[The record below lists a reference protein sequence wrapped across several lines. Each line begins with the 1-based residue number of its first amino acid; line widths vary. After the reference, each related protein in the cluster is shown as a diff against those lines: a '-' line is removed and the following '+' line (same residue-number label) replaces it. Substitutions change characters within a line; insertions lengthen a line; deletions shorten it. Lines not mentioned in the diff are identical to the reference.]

1 MTILHIEN
9 RDDVVKNKESNAI
22 LANDINA
29 FQHHLNKRKKQQ
41 MLEDRVAELEK
52 KVAQLEE
59 YLKMTI
65 SM

>member
-41 MLEDRVAELEK
+41 TLENRVTELEK

-65 SM
+65 SI

>member
-41 MLEDRVAELEK
+41 MLENRVAELEK

>member
-1 MTILHIEN
+1 MTSLYIEN
-9 RDDVVKNKESNAI
+9 RDDVVKGKDSNAI
-22 LANDINA
+22 LANDISA
-29 FQHHLNKRKKQQ
+29 FQHHINKRNKQQ
-41 MLEDRVAELEK
+41 TLENRVAELEK

>member
-1 MTILHIEN
+1 MTILYIEN
-9 RDDVVKNKESNAI
+9 RDDVVKVKESNAI
-22 LANDINA
+22 LANDISA
-29 FQHHLNKRKKQQ
+29 FQHHINKRKKQQ
-41 MLEDRVAELEK
+41 TLENRVAELEK

>member
-41 MLEDRVAELEK
+41 TLENRVDELEK
-52 KVAQLEE
+52 KVHQLEA
-59 YLKMTI
+59 YLKI
-65 SM
+65 ALSI

>member
-41 MLEDRVAELEK
+41 MLENRVAELEK

-65 SM
+65 SI